1 MNMTLSATGHDCAES
16 TARRAPKSPEPGPAA
31 SWPRLLVLLALST
44 LPKPADTASGRVATA
59 SDSYYRGCQSASM
72 LHGLF
77 AATTAAAAAAA
88 APPALPQA
96 FMATVNTIAT
106 SCFVQCPSNCT
117 GKNIVPSCPMPP
129 NSFDT
134 AQRAYNY
141 ATNFSWENKYEA
153 GLKQNS
159 SSITDCVSGMTFQLD
174 PFRCVFSI
182 QSHC

>member
-1 MNMTLSATGHDCAES
+1 MTLSATGHDCAES
-16 TARRAPKSPEPGPAA
+16 PVRPSRSPAA
-31 SWPRLLVLLALST
+31 AGWLLVLLALST

-77 AATTAAAAAAA
+77 AATTAAAAAA

-159 SSITDCVSGMTFQLD
+159 SSITDCASGMTFQLD